1 MSNISP
7 NDGARSPNVLC
18 LASYEKGHRF
28 LTEGKKLGWRV
39 YLLTSAKLR
48 HAGWPRDSVDDVL
61 FMPGDQS
68 DWNLE
73 HMLVSIAGL
82 CRHVHLD
89 RVVALDNF
97 DLEKAAL
104 IASISG

>member
-1 MSNISP
+1 
-7 NDGARSPNVLC
+7 
-18 LASYEKGHRF
+18 
-28 LTEGKKLGWRV
+28 
-39 YLLTSAKLR
+39 
-48 HAGWPRDSVDDVL
+48 
-61 FMPGDQS
+61 MPGDQS